1 MKKSMQEQ
9 EIADRLQIMG
19 HFFDLDALL
28 EASTD
33 PEAVG
38 RYYKLSDFA
47 YRLFMG
53 KTIHMGLSDDGFY
66 HKEDLLKPAQFVE
79 GFIGPEPMN
88 ILEVGAGRV
97 GNTRYL
103 AKRHPEQHFT
113 ALDLPG
119 RGFLKNKVPRNVK
132 LVEGDYSDLSQFPEQ
147 SFDLVFGV
155 ETICYAHSKERV
167 IAQCSKV
174 LKPGGRL
181 IIFDGYNCKPQEEMT
196 DFERHVAAIAC
207 AGMRVTTKDQY
218 IGNIPVYL
226 EKHGFEEIEI
236 LDVTQ
241 QIRPTLRR
249 LDRVSCYTFMH
260 PRLLRFLQRHLSS
273 DVMINA
279 ISGWIM
285 LYTVDGHLQE
295 YDRIVA
301 RKK

>member
-1 MKKSMQEQ
+1 MKKTMQEQ
-9 EIADRLQIMG
+9 EIEDRLRIMG
-19 HFFDLDALL
+19 NFFDLDALL
-28 EASTD
+28 EARTD
-33 PEAVG
+33 PEDVG
-38 RYYKLSDFA
+38 RYYRLSDFA

-53 KTIHMGLSDDGFY
+53 RTIHMGLSDDGFY

-79 GFIGPEPMN
+79 HYIGTEPMN
-88 ILEVGAGRV
+88 ILEVGAGRI

-119 RGFLKNKVPRNVK
+119 RGFLKNRAPRNVK
-132 LVEGDYSDLSQFPEQ
+132 LVEGDYSDLSLFPEN
-147 SFDLVFGV
+147 SFDLVYGV

-167 IAQCSKV
+167 IAECSKV
-174 LKPGGRL
+174 LKPGGWL
-181 IIFDGYNCKPQEEMT
+181 VIFDGYNTKPQEQMT
-196 DFERHVAAIAC
+196 EFERRFTSIAC

-218 IGNIPVYL
+218 IGNIPLYL
-226 EKHGFEEIEI
+226 EKHGFGDIEI
-236 LDVTQ
+236 CDVTQ

-249 LDRVSCYTFMH
+249 LDRVACYAFMH
-260 PRLLRFLQRHLSS
+260 PRFLRFCQRHFAP

-279 ISGWIM
+279 VSGWLM
-285 LYTVDGHLQE
+285 LFTVDGHLQE